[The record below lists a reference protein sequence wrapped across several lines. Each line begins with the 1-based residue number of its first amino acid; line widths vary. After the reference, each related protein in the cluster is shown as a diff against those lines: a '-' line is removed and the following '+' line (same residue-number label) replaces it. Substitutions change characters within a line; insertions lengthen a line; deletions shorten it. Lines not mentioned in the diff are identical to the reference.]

1 MEGRPDASRP
11 SRLSI
16 IPPFHHSI
24 PPILPSFHHSIPPSS
39 TIPLFHY
46 SIIPP
51 IPMLLF
57 DQLKKN
63 DPQLRLL
70 ALVILGG
77 LGVLL
82 AGLWWVQVVS
92 AKDYQAHLETQSFRT
107 VRIPAVRGRILDRNG
122 NVLAEN
128 RPTYNI
134 CMYLDELRKPFDAR
148 YTELAAAA
156 GKELKREQKELQKK
170 LNRSLKKQEKR
181 QFILTMQAKDQLRQ
195 QARME
200 VASNVVAQISQR
212 LQLPIPF
219 SAAKFEAHYR
229 GSLALPFV
237 VLSNLDPTN
246 IARFEEESISPLG
259 VDLDVQS
266 TRCYPH
272 GTTAAHLLGHLQ
284 RDDASKE
291 GEDASFSY
299 WLPDYRGAL
308 GIELAYDKELR
319 GMAGA
324 KSVQVNNM
332 GYRTMENIWTPAEP
346 GRQVVLTLDLDI
358 QQAAEH
364 ALPTFG
370 PNTRGAAVVMDV
382 RTGDVLALA
391 SVPTFDPNY
400 FSRRSD
406 FPKDYYETLSTME
419 AEKNRA
425 THETYP
431 PGSIFK
437 TVDAMALLDAGL
449 DPRQEIEVEP
459 NHADPMHG
467 YYRTKSGHVFRDLAK
482 PGFYD
487 FKRALMKSC
496 NTYFITQ
503 AVRYGPECIVQL
515 AQHLHFGERFGLHTA
530 QESRGCVPLP
540 SQLRS
545 GWSEVRTG
553 NMAIG
558 QDPVLVTPLQIAVLM
573 SAIANGGQVLYP
585 RLVSRIESEDPLSG
599 PPPQLFEAGRVRD
612 ELGVSARSMD
622 ILHKAML
629 GDTEDPEGTGL
640 DVRKHAPLTGLHIC
654 AKTGTAQIQGV
665 HNELLRHIT
674 WFGSFAPYEQPR
686 YAVVVMIENGGSG
699 GHTCAPIAG
708 LIYKAILDE
717 EAKAAPKPNA
727 TLAGQ

>member
-1 MEGRPDASRP
+1 MTP
-11 SRLSI
+11 S
-16 IPPFHHSI
+16 
-24 PPILPSFHHSIPPSS
+24 LPCSNTPVLI
-39 TIPLFHY
+39 
-46 SIIPP
+46 
-51 IPMLLF
+51 F

-70 ALVILGG
+70 ALGVLGG

-148 YTELAAAA
+148 YTELAATAS
-156 GKELKREQKELQKK
+156 KELKRQQQELQKT
-170 LNRSLKKQEKR
+170 LRRSLKKQEKR
-181 QFILTMQAKDQLRQ
+181 QFILTTQAKEQLRR

-200 VASNVVAQISQR
+200 VASNVVAQLSQR
-212 LQLPIPF
+212 LEMPIPF
-219 SAAKFEAHYR
+219 NAAKFEAHYR
-229 GSLALPFV
+229 ESLALPFV
-237 VLSNLDPTN
+237 VLPNLDPAK
-246 IARFEEESISPLG
+246 IARFEEQSIGPLG
-259 VDLDVQS
+259 VDLEVQS
-266 TRCYPH
+266 TRCYPN
-272 GTTAAHLLGHLQ
+272 GTNAAHLLGHLQ
-284 RDDASKE
+284 RDDSAKT
-291 GEDASFSY
+291 GESSDFSY
-299 WLPDYRGAL
+299 WMPDYRGAL
-308 GIELAYDKELR
+308 GIELAYDKALR

-332 GYRTMENIWTPAEP
+332 GYRTMENIWTPAEA
-346 GRQVVLTLDLDI
+346 GHQVVLTLDLEI
-358 QQAAEH
+358 QQAAER
-364 ALPTFG
+364 ALPVLG
-370 PNTRGAAVVMDV
+370 PTTRGAAVVMDV

-406 FPKDYYETLSTME
+406 FPRDYYETISTTQ

-425 THETYP
+425 THELYP

-449 DPRQEIEVEP
+449 DPNQVVDVKP
-459 NHADPMHG
+459 NPRNGAHG
-467 YYRTKSGHVFRDLAK
+467 HYRLKGGRIVDDQAR
-482 PGFYD
+482 PGEYSFQ
-487 FKRALMKSC
+487 RALLKSC

-503 AVRYGPECIVQL
+503 VVHYGPECVVRL
-515 AQHLHFGERFGLHTA
+515 SQHLHFGERFGLHTA
-530 QESRGCVPLP
+530 QDSRGSLP
-540 SQLRS
+540 TLEQLNS
-545 GWSEVRTG
+545 GWTEGNTA

-558 QDPVLVTPLQIAVLM
+558 QDPVLVSPLQVAVLM

-585 RLVSRIESEDPLSG
+585 RLVSRIESPDPLSG
-599 PPPQLFEAGRVRD
+599 TPPELFAASRVRD
-612 ELGVSARSMD
+612 ELGVSARSMT

-629 GDTEDPEGTGL
+629 ADTEDPEGTGKG
-640 DVRKHAPLTGLHIC
+640 VRKHAALAGLRIC
-654 AKTGTAQIQGV
+654 AKTGTAQIQNV

-674 WFGSFAPYEQPR
+674 WFGSFAPSEEPR

-699 GHTCAPIAG
+699 GETCAPIAG
-708 LIYKAILDE
+708 LIYKAILE
-717 EAKAAPKPNA
+717 QEAKAAPKTNT